1 MLGQG
6 DLKSMDELILIRN
19 LVPVRPGRPDALKG
33 LGFRA
38 SLPFFFR
45 LLLLELTLARISAR
59 SNATALPPCRHSP
72 AEAKLPPGTRL
83 DIMHAN
89 ARNRS

>member
-45 LLLLELTLARISAR
+45 LLLLELT
-59 SNATALPPCRHSP
+59 
-72 AEAKLPPGTRL
+72 
-83 DIMHAN
+83 
-89 ARNRS
+89 